1 MDWVVFLALAL
12 GCLLP
17 ACVVQKADTGGSE
30 QTTTEPSGPAA
41 SATES
46 GSSEGTGPSVPPS
59 TGEATSMGETT
70 GTTAEPL
77 TTTADSQSSTSGG
90 VQHMVCE
97 VPFPEPAPP
106 LPPINFGPDARPR
119 FDDWTDLDCGSL
131 TAVACGRPE
140 DPPCNGI
147 CLRGTAEGPGVCT
160 FADID
165 IWCDGEGEAIG
176 YGEGTCWACSPS
188 EARALAC
195 CEFPEGFD
203 CRDWPYP
210 SDGPPGSICARH
222 EDCEPG
228 LVCGAHRGEGYGICQ
243 CPGLVAED
251 VAPPQS
257 CFQQ

>member
-1 MDWVVFLALAL
+1 MCPSLLAL
-12 GCLLP
+12 CLLP
-17 ACVVQKADTGGSE
+17 ACVPQKADTGGGSE
-30 QTTTEPSGPAA
+30 PSTDASGPAA
-41 SATES
+41 SATEAPES
-46 GSSEGTGPSVPPS
+46 ESESESEGASATTSPS
-59 TGEATSMGETT
+59 ETT
-70 GTTAEPL
+70 SSSGEPL
-77 TTTADSQSSTSGG
+77 TTAADSQSSTSGG
-90 VQHMVCE
+90 AQHLDCE

-106 LPPINFGPDARPR
+106 LPPINIGPDARPR
-119 FDDWTDLDCGSL
+119 FDDWTDLDCESL
-131 TAVACGRPE
+131 TAVACGRPQ
-140 DPPCNGI
+140 DPPCSGI
-147 CLRGTAEGPGVCT
+147 CLRGTAGGPGVCT
-160 FADID
+160 FPDID
-165 IWCDGEGEAIG
+165 IWCGGEGEAIG

-195 CEFPEGFD
+195 CEFPDGFD